1 MQVPLE
7 VANLRAS
14 RDVAVLDFSYTFGTA
29 MVILLCS
36 NLFSQS
42 SHVSIFFLTW

>member
-14 RDVAVLDFSYTFGTA
+14 RDVAVLDFSYTFGTTP
-29 MVILLCS
+29 VILLYFYAIIIF
-36 NLFSQS
+36 LTAYAI
-42 SHVSIFFLTW
+42 IFFT